1 MTVVRWTETAASDL
15 ESIRDYIRRD
25 SPIMAQLVATRLY
38 ETVSLLSDYPAAGRV
53 VPERNDPLLRELVR
67 PPYRIVYELRDNVV
81 EILTVFHAARMFP
94 ADIAPPA
101 R

>member
-15 ESIRDYIRRD
+15 ESIRD
-25 SPIMAQLVATRLY
+25 
-38 ETVSLLSDYPAAGRV
+38 SDYPAAGRV

-67 PPYRIVYELRDNVV
+67 PPYRIVYDLQDNVV